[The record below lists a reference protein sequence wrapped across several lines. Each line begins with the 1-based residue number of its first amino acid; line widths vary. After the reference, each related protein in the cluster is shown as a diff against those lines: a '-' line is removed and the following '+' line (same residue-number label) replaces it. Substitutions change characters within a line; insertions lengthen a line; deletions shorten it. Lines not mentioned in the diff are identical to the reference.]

1 MAIAR
6 VLGAHGVRGDL
17 KIEPL
22 APDSCFSTGTPVLIA
37 GTETKIRRYST
48 GGRNAILTVS
58 GVRDREAA
66 RGLRDHFV
74 QIAED
79 RLPPLPDGEYYRF
92 QLIGLAVATADGGDL
107 GTLEDVLATGAT
119 DVYIVRGPLGEVL
132 LPATEEV
139 IAEIDVGARTMTVR
153 PMPGLLPD

>member
-6 VLGAHGVRGDL
+6 VLGAHGIHGDL

-22 APDSCFSTGTPVLIA
+22 APEAYFGKGTPVVIA
-37 GTETKIRRYST
+37 GNEYRIRRHSA
-48 GGRNAILTVS
+48 GGRTAILTVS
-58 GVRDREAA
+58 GVRDRETA

-92 QLIGLAVATADGGDL
+92 QLIGLAVATTDGRDL
-107 GTLEDVLATGAT
+107 GTLDDVLATGAT

-132 LPATEEV
+132 IPATDEV
-139 IAEIDVGARTMTVR
+139 IKTIDLNDRTMKIE
-153 PMPGLLPD
+153 PMQGLLPD